1 MRNIVQLQSIFAAF
15 IEIFTWAMAK
25 PKRFLFT
32 DKAYAV
38 LEA

>member
-1 MRNIVQLQSIFAAF
+1 MRNIIQFQSIFAAF
-15 IEIFTWAMAK
+15 IEIFTWVMAK